1 MTAWE
6 YRLLIGM
13 GVPIPVSGFGILG
26 KKISRF
32 AKGWKRSDC
41 YLGSELTL
49 AGVSTAFVS
58 ILEIL
63 LKPGK
68 VFKGEDVWPLVE
80 NGLVAFLGLF
90 LFLAV
95 LSMYQDYVDET
106 NTGTARLKEIK
117 FVGFLANAIG
127 FAVLATAVAVMA
139 D

>member
-1 MTAWE
+1 M
-6 YRLLIGM
+6 LIGV
-13 GVPIPVSGFGILG
+13 GVPLSLSGFGILA

-32 AKGWKRSDC
+32 AKGWKRSDF

-49 AGVSTAFVS
+49 AGVSTAFIS
-58 ILEIL
+58 TLEIL
-63 LKPGK
+63 LKPGRALK
-68 VFKGEDVWPLVE
+68 VEDVWPLVE

-95 LSMYQDYVDET
+95 LSMHQDYEDET
-106 NTGTARLKEIK
+106 NAGAARIKEIK
-117 FVGFLANAIG
+117 FVGLLSNAIG